1 MINIKLPKI
10 LVGKIEAQCSQIR
23 QYLAFQLVPD
33 IQRNILNLE
42 KEITELKKE
51 IKILKEG
58 TNNE

>member
-1 MINIKLPKI
+1 MIDIKLPKV
-10 LVGKIEAQCSQIR
+10 LVGKIEDRCSQIR

-51 IKILKEG
+51 IKTLKEG
-58 TNNE
+58 TK